1 MAGRCG
7 TGVIVLGASIGSG
20 EFLLGPAAFVQ
31 YGLTLLW
38 VTLAAAFL
46 QTVLNTELM
55 RWTVATGEPIFT
67 GFMRTKPR
75 AGFWA
80 WFYAILYFLQVGWP
94 GWAGAAAGAIFF
106 LFFRELA
113 GPEQTEAVYW
123 IGVGT
128 FVLCVLI
135 LTFGRRI
142 ERTLELLNW
151 VLVSAIIASFLVLA
165 VMFVSPETWLA
176 GAAGLVGYDTG
187 SGGFSFIPAG
197 ADFFLIGA
205 FAAYS
210 GAGGVINLTLSNWA
224 RDKGY
229 GMGEKVGYI
238 SAAVGGTKLDMA
250 HTGFMFDPTPE
261 AMERWRGWWRIV
273 RADQWGVYFI
283 GAVLGMVLPAVLY
296 VTFIEAG
303 TDIRGL
309 SVAAALA
316 DAMSS
321 RAGAVFGGVVA
332 LMAVWVLFKT
342 QLDIV
347 DGTARAITDILWT
360 GSARIREWRE
370 RDVRVVY
377 YGVLAAITVWG
388 VIALRLAQP
397 IVLLQLGANM
407 AGIVFVVSGIHV
419 LYINTT
425 LLPEEIRPPLWRR
438 VALVTMSVFYGAFVV
453 MWLRGLAG

>member
-1 MAGRCG
+1 
-7 TGVIVLGASIGSG
+7 
-20 EFLLGPAAFVQ
+20 
-31 YGLTLLW
+31 
-38 VTLAAAFL
+38 
-46 QTVLNTELM
+46 
-55 RWTVATGEPIFT
+55 
-67 GFMRTKPR
+67 
-75 AGFWA
+75 
-80 WFYAILYFLQVGWP
+80 
-94 GWAGAAAGAIFF
+94 
-106 LFFRELA
+106 
-113 GPEQTEAVYW
+113 
-123 IGVGT
+123 
-128 FVLCVLI
+128 
-135 LTFGRRI
+135 
-142 ERTLELLNW
+142 
-151 VLVSAIIASFLVLA
+151 
-165 VMFVSPETWLA
+165 
-176 GAAGLVGYDTG
+176 
-187 SGGFSFIPAG
+187 
-197 ADFFLIGA
+197 
-205 FAAYS
+205 
-210 GAGGVINLTLSNWA
+210 
-224 RDKGY
+224 GY

-238 SAAVGGTKLDMA
+238 SAAVGGTKLEMA

-360 GSARIREWRE
+360 GSARIRGWRE
-370 RDVRVVY
+370 GDVRVVY

-425 LLPEEIRPPLWRR
+425 MLPEEIRPPLWRR